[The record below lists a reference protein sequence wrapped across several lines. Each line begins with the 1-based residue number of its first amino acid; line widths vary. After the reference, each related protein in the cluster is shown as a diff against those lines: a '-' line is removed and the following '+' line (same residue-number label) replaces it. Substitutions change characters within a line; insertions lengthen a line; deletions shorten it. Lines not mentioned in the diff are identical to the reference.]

1 MTARDKQIERA
12 RKLFAM
18 SQDSSSPSEAAIA
31 DRRLKVLIDEHRI
44 TLDEIKGTEPDSSSR
59 HRRDVSR
66 RSSVRRKRTRSTR
79 QRKKPSSFQSKR
91 IIAAIAMCA
100 VAFIFWII
108 FAGVEE
114 TGGLISSVTGGR
126 SVEDASRHIPP
137 SLTTNVERASV
148 VEGESFVLYINGSGL
163 SAMPNTSSLASNF
176 RIVGTQVQE
185 SANTNNFTIRMV
197 LEPRQTGVLFIPSFF
212 ADGVSSERII
222 LDVVPRK

>member
-1 MTARDKQIERA
+1 
-12 RKLFAM
+12 
-18 SQDSSSPSEAAIA
+18 
-31 DRRLKVLIDEHRI
+31 
-44 TLDEIKGTEPDSSSR
+44 
-59 HRRDVSR
+59 
-66 RSSVRRKRTRSTR
+66 
-79 QRKKPSSFQSKR
+79 
-91 IIAAIAMCA
+91 MCA

-126 SVEDASRHIPP
+126 SVEDASRHISS